1 MKTLLTLPFFAGI
14 FLILSLVSTAA
25 FAQQNPREL
34 FEQARMLDE
43 GNQSLTEAIALYRQV
58 ATLAT
63 DERKLAAEA
72 QLRVGLLYKRL
83 GRTAEAQ
90 RAFAAVVNE
99 YTDQAEAVRQARMRL
114 PALRQPD
121 AVDEIDDV
129 VVRQVWAPAMDAE
142 GGISPDGR
150 YLSFVDWDTG
160 DLAVRDLTTGE
171 NRRLTNKGTW
181 TENPNEFAGVS
192 IISPDGKQVAYT
204 WIDEGSCCADL
215 RIIALTGGGA
225 AAKARVLYR
234 NEDVQ

>member
-1 MKTLLTLPFFAGI
+1 MKTLLSLQFFAGI

-83 GRTAEAQ
+83 GQTAEAQ

-99 YTDQAEAVRQARMRL
+99 YTDQTEAVRQAQARMVT
-114 PALRQPD
+114 LRQHD
-121 AVDEIDDV
+121 AVDEMDDV
-129 VVRQVWAPAMDAE
+129 VVRRVWAPRGQLAPL
-142 GGISPDGR
+142 ISP
-150 YLSFVDWDTG
+150 
-160 DLAVRDLTTGE
+160 
-171 NRRLTNKGTW
+171 
-181 TENPNEFAGVS
+181 P
-192 IISPDGKQVAYT
+192 
-204 WIDEGSCCADL
+204 
-215 RIIALTGGGA
+215 
-225 AAKARVLYR
+225 
-234 NEDVQ
+234 